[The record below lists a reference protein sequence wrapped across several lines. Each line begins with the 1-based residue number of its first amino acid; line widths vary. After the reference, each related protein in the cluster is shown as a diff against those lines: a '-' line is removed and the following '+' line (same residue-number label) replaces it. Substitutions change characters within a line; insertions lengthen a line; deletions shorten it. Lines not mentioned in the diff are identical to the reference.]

1 MSRNTRRGK
10 GVREQ
15 KRDEAVLHEPSNI
28 LNSMLKSLDLTFEND
43 IGLLNGKYVRSLP
56 EKPILQTTKSQLES
70 LGKCLEKIASND
82 QESINLIRQVREE
95 IIRNEEEKQRE
106 LEKAEKSLK
115 LEAEAS
121 ETNPNSST
129 QESDQAIPG
138 KRLIKEE
145 ENAKK
150 GNTEG
155 SDDDPSHYEKNEGDE
170 STQLFKKP
178 RLDRDQI
185 ENDPSVKNPKS
196 EFVVSQTL
204 PAAAMKLGLFH
215 EDKLEATGEEYLK
228 KKYGVVSY
236 PTNDLKELLPG
247 ELPDMDFSKPK
258 PSNQIQFNT
267 FLSSIDAFYREFT
280 DDDIKFLQN
289 KFIVPQSLQYVKS
302 YDLDVTPYTIPKLG
316 PLYTDVWLKEDNN
329 QNIANLTPPPVNDPT
344 SILPKKSG
352 KELTDSALDTEDIS
366 CGPLVSRLLSAILK
380 DDDTIAPKE
389 ELQAVSSLES
399 SVSTPVSEN
408 DHMTPSSASSYGI
421 FKKYGGISNT
431 SNIDYVSFEER
442 LKRELKY
449 VGIYMNLPKEEGKSK
464 EDPDWLTGREDDEIS
479 AELRELQST
488 LRQVTTRNIKRKA
501 ALIPLLE
508 KQLAWQEYLTILE
521 NLDKQVDQAYIKRIR
536 APKNK
541 KKKQHTPG
549 PESLVSGSTSQ
560 AAIQAAHQ
568 QAANSSLKSLLDKR
582 QRWINK
588 IGPLFDKP
596 EVMKRIPKESVF
608 KDIDQ
613 DEEEEEADVFSNNI
627 NGKDEELNES
637 IQSKE
642 E

>member
-10 GVREQ
+10 GIREQ
-15 KRDEAVLHEPSNI
+15 KRDDAGLHEPSNI

-43 IGLLNGKYVRSLP
+43 IGLLNGKYVRSVP
-56 EKPILQTTKSQLES
+56 EKPVLQTTKDQLEN
-70 LGKCLEKIASND
+70 LGKCLEKIAASD
-82 QESINLIRQVREE
+82 QENLDLIKEMRED
-95 IIRNEEEKQRE
+95 IIRLEDEKQK
-106 LEKAEKSLK
+106 EKE
-115 LEAEAS
+115 EAEAATNLAAQNAENDSINKKLDESS
-121 ETNPNSST
+121 EVV
-129 QESDQAIPG
+129 SD
-138 KRLIKEE
+138 KRSITE
-145 ENAKK
+145 ENEETDKRPQDTIEEAEVLSSDGHISKKAK
-150 GNTEG
+150 
-155 SDDDPSHYEKNEGDE
+155 
-170 STQLFKKP
+170 
-178 RLDRDQI
+178 LDIDKM
-185 ENDPSVKNPKS
+185 ENDPNIRNPKS

-204 PAAAMKLGLFH
+204 PAAAMRLGLFQ
-215 EDKLEATGEEYLK
+215 EEGLEATGEEYLK

-258 PSNQIQFNT
+258 PTNQIQFNT
-267 FLSSIDAFYREFT
+267 FLSSIEAFYREFN

-289 KFIVPQSLQYVKS
+289 KFIMPQNLQFVKS
-302 YDLDVTPYTIPKLG
+302 YDPEVTPYTIPKLG

-329 QNIANLTPPPVNDPT
+329 QNIANLTPPPISDPI

-352 KELTDSALDTEDIS
+352 NDISDGVLDNEEVS

-380 DDDTIAPKE
+380 DDDIIAPKE
-389 ELQAVSSLES
+389 ELPTNPTLDS
-399 SVSTPVSEN
+399 SVSTPVSELE
-408 DHMTPSSASSYGI
+408 HVTPSSSSSYGI
-421 FKKYGGISNT
+421 FKQHGAIANN

-449 VGIYMNLPKEEGKSK
+449 VGIYMNLPREEGKTR

-488 LRQVTTRNIKRKA
+488 LRQVTTKNTKRKA
-501 ALIPLLE
+501 MLLPLLE
-508 KQLAWQEYLTILE
+508 RMLAWQEYCTILD

-541 KKKQHTPG
+541 KKRQYTPG
-549 PESLVSGSTSQ
+549 PDSLATGSTSQ

-582 QRWINK
+582 QRWISK

-596 EVMKRIPKESVF
+596 EVMKRIPRDSVF

-613 DEEEEEADVFSNNI
+613 DEEEEEADVFSNNA
-627 NGKDEELNES
+627 NGKEEELNETL
-637 IQSKE
+637 QNKE

>member
-15 KRDEAVLHEPSNI
+15 KRDDAGLHEPSNI

-43 IGLLNGKYVRSLP
+43 IGLLNGKYVRTIP
-56 EKPILQTTKSQLES
+56 EKPILQTTKGQLEN
-70 LGKCLEKIASND
+70 LGKCLEKIATGD
-82 QESINLIRQVREE
+82 QENIDFIKEMRED
-95 IIRNEEEKQRE
+95 IMRIEEEKQRE
-106 LEKAEKSLK
+106 KE
-115 LEAEAS
+115 EAEIDAKKATENAENISTKNSNEVDQEVS
-121 ETNPNSST
+121 E
-129 QESDQAIPG
+129 
-138 KRLIKEE
+138 KRSMEE
-145 ENAKK
+145 ENDAAESRTKDSTEKTESESPNAHVSKKAK
-150 GNTEG
+150 
-155 SDDDPSHYEKNEGDE
+155 
-170 STQLFKKP
+170 
-178 RLDRDQI
+178 LDIDKM
-185 ENDPSVKNPKS
+185 ENDPNVRNPKS

-204 PAAAMKLGLFH
+204 PTAAMKLGLFQ
-215 EDKLEATGEEYLK
+215 EDGLEATGEEYLK

-236 PTNDLKELLPG
+236 PTNDLQELLPG

-258 PSNQIQFNT
+258 PTNQIQFNT
-267 FLSSIDAFYREFT
+267 FLSSIDAFYREFN
-280 DDDIKFLQN
+280 DDDLKFLQN
-289 KFIVPQSLQYVKS
+289 KFIIPQNLQYAKS
-302 YDLDVTPYTIPKLG
+302 YDPEVTPYTIPKLG

-329 QNIANLTPPPVNDPT
+329 QNIANLTPPPISDPS
-344 SILPKKSG
+344 SILPKMSG
-352 KELTDSALDTEDIS
+352 NDISDAVLDNEEVS

-380 DDDTIAPKE
+380 DDDIIAPKE
-389 ELQAVSSLES
+389 ELSTNSALDSSA
-399 SVSTPVSEN
+399 STPVSDL
-408 DHMTPSSASSYGI
+408 DHATHSSSSSYGI
-421 FKKYGGISNT
+421 FKQHGGMANN

-442 LKRELKY
+442 LKKELKF
-449 VGIYMNLPKEEGKSK
+449 VGIYMNLPREDGKAS

-488 LRQVTTRNIKRKA
+488 LRQVTTKNIKRKSS
-501 ALIPLLE
+501 LLPLLE
-508 KQLAWQEYLTILE
+508 RMLAWQEYCTILD

-549 PESLVSGSTSQ
+549 PDPSITGSTSQ

-582 QRWINK
+582 QRWISK
-588 IGPLFDKP
+588 IGVLFDRP

-613 DEEEEEADVFSNNI
+613 DDEEEEADVFSNSI
-627 NGKDEELNES
+627 NGKDEDLNES
-637 IQSKE
+637 LQNKE

>member
-10 GVREQ
+10 GIREQ
-15 KRDEAVLHEPSNI
+15 KRDDAGLHEPSNI

-43 IGLLNGKYVRSLP
+43 IGLLNGKYVRSVP
-56 EKPILQTTKSQLES
+56 EKPVLQTTKDQLEN
-70 LGKCLEKIASND
+70 LGKCLEKIAASD
-82 QESINLIRQVREE
+82 QENLDLIKEMRED
-95 IIRNEEEKQRE
+95 IIRLEDEKQK
-106 LEKAEKSLK
+106 EKE
-115 LEAEAS
+115 EAEAATNLAAQNAENDSINKKLDESS
-121 ETNPNSST
+121 EVV
-129 QESDQAIPG
+129 SD
-138 KRLIKEE
+138 KRSITE
-145 ENAKK
+145 ENEETDKRPQDTIEEAEVLSSDGHISKKAK
-150 GNTEG
+150 
-155 SDDDPSHYEKNEGDE
+155 
-170 STQLFKKP
+170 
-178 RLDRDQI
+178 LDIDKM
-185 ENDPSVKNPKS
+185 ENDPNIRNPKS

-204 PAAAMKLGLFH
+204 PAAAMRLGLFQ
-215 EDKLEATGEEYLK
+215 EEGLEATGEEYLK

-258 PSNQIQFNT
+258 PTNQIQFNT
-267 FLSSIDAFYREFT
+267 FLSSIEAFYREFN

-289 KFIVPQSLQYVKS
+289 KFIMPQNLQFVKS
-302 YDLDVTPYTIPKLG
+302 YDPEVTPYTIPKLG

-329 QNIANLTPPPVNDPT
+329 QNIANLTPPPISDPI

-352 KELTDSALDTEDIS
+352 NDISDGVLDNEEVS

-380 DDDTIAPKE
+380 DDDIIAPKE
-389 ELQAVSSLES
+389 ELPTNPTLDS
-399 SVSTPVSEN
+399 SVSTPVNELE
-408 DHMTPSSASSYGI
+408 HVTPSSSSSYGI
-421 FKKYGGISNT
+421 FKQHGAIANN

-449 VGIYMNLPKEEGKSK
+449 VGIYMNLPREEGKTR

-488 LRQVTTRNIKRKA
+488 LRQVTTKNTKRKA
-501 ALIPLLE
+501 MLLPLLE
-508 KQLAWQEYLTILE
+508 RMLAWQEYCTILD

-541 KKKQHTPG
+541 KKRQYTPG
-549 PESLVSGSTSQ
+549 PDSLATGSTSQ

-582 QRWINK
+582 QRWISK

-596 EVMKRIPKESVF
+596 EVMKRIPRDSVF

-613 DEEEEEADVFSNNI
+613 DEEEEEADVFSNNA
-627 NGKDEELNES
+627 NGKEEELNETL
-637 IQSKE
+637 QNKE